1 MGIVFLN
8 FLLYRVELI
17 FFRQNNA
24 DISQLLS
31 NFAAKLKVYR
41 KDNRKHIEY
50 IDELWQKLLTFA
62 N

>member
-41 KDNRKHIEY
+41 KDN
-50 IDELWQKLLTFA
+50 
-62 N
+62 

>member
-31 NFAAKLKVYR
+31 NFAAKLNVYR
-41 KDNRKHIEY
+41 KDN
-50 IDELWQKLLTFA
+50 
-62 N
+62 